1 MPVPMVHQFGI
12 MDEVDEQK
20 EYVEY
25 APRQYDCVAVHD
37 DMLSSLEAKLSGIR
51 TYFHSLDR
59 PGHGLAWSGITLIPP
74 ESLPALYEAVT
85 SSANFEH
92 SPELRGLADK
102 IARAIRADRYIIHF
116 GI

>member
-1 MPVPMVHQFGI
+1 MVHQFGI

-51 TYFHSLDR
+51 TYFHLGISTSLFENVRTIGWLTEIVWTDKLKITEDR
-59 PGHGLAWSGITLIPP
+59 R
-74 ESLPALYEAVT
+74 YEDQVT
-85 SSANFEH
+85 RNDSS
-92 SPELRGLADK
+92 SPWTTAGAGS
-102 IARAIRADRYIIHF
+102 IRSR
-116 GI
+116 